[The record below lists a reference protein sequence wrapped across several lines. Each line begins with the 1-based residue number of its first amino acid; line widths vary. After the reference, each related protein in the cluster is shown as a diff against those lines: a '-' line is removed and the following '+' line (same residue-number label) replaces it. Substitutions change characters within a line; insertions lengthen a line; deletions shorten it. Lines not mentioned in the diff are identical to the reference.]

1 MVEVYGL
8 TGYKNSK
15 KVLNVQGKS
24 VKIFTS
30 KCKNRPIY
38 HFLLKIYHFPRHWTL
53 NVEQSLS
60 RIANPTEQRAESKSL
75 LTPLSRICNP
85 TAPSISI
92 CNALINT
99 IWVRKHIYA
108 LKMLILITVGL
119 QIQPSRT
126 PPWNYLQ
133 NGCTCFVKYMHLFC
147 QMGAPVFPNTCT
159 CFHISLMFN
168 L

>member
-1 MVEVYGL
+1 MVEVCGL

-60 RIANPTEQRAESKSL
+60 RI
-75 LTPLSRICNP
+75 CNP
-85 TAPSISI
+85 TSPSISI

-119 QIQPSRT
+119 QIQPSRERVHLFCQT
-126 PPWNYLQ
+126 HAPVLS
-133 NGCTCFVKYMHLFC
+133 NGCTCFPKYMHLFS
-147 QMGAPVFPNTCT
+147 
-159 CFHISLMFN
+159 HIFN
-168 L
+168 V